1 MGWVEE
7 TCAGQHHWPQAHRM
21 ANSLHSF
28 QGHVTET
35 RWLGGVS
42 EKIDLCI
49 WKSLFLT
56 HKSTVYRAEV
66 WPCFVTS
73 GVPQHLIFFSDCEV
87 ESLLLFCSLQ
97 LFAGSLKSLHLM
109 GTYASGYFKCNPSA
123 CLAFSNL
130 VQQISYVTG
139 TLLRSCGCP
148 AGVQGFVLHKPTA
161 PKGCSIGSSDRRWRA
176 PHGGL
181 SVITSA
187 RLTRGHCREGT
198 VMSNKQLC
206 RTHGGNWKRTGPL
219 RV

>member
-1 MGWVEE
+1 M
-7 TCAGQHHWPQAHRM
+7 
-21 ANSLHSF
+21 
-28 QGHVTET
+28 
-35 RWLGGVS
+35 
-42 EKIDLCI
+42 
-49 WKSLFLT
+49 
-56 HKSTVYRAEV
+56 
-66 WPCFVTS
+66 TS

-161 PKGCSIGSSDRRWRA
+161 PKGCSRTPGAGSRPLHKR
-176 PHGGL
+176 
-181 SVITSA
+181 A
-187 RLTRGHCREGT
+187 RLTALGSWMHHFLAT
-198 VMSNKQLC
+198 WL
-206 RTHGGNWKRTGPL
+206 WKRFLAAEGSAFL
-219 RV
+219 IWEMG